1 MQDKEVRR
9 GDSVLGVPLKQFTSS
24 WSKIELSGTQQ
35 DKLDKQKER
44 RVHFAEETAHR
55 IQTGENPYVKE
66 ATAKQQSRKRKA
78 DNCAKEG
85 AERRLAFQREKSVYP
100 MQSRGRKLPSDW
112 MTGIASQCKPE
123 TDIEMA
129 NIILVNNLEVC
140 DTWLPSVSKVMANS
154 DCFTRP

>member
-1 MQDKEVRR
+1 MIQCWASLSNSLRARGPKSSCQVHSKTSWTSRR
-9 GDSVLGVPLKQFTSS
+9 KGSYILQ
-24 WSKIELSGTQQ
+24 
-35 DKLDKQKER
+35 R
-44 RVHFAEETAHR
+44 RHAHR